1 MLINEAVLHI
11 LDKNS
16 GNLLLSQAPLQL
28 GDPFLIEY
36 ITKLVDK
43 IKKGDPHIGQLAADE
58 PLLGYL
64 ADEPLLGYLA
74 DEGISF
80 LEKTQQLADKLFALI
95 APAEEIGPADY
106 LFFTGTSDTGGTLFG
121 MIRLDYS
128 SKVTH
133 FVDYEGEAVSNTIL
147 QNHAIL
153 PNATQKPSEAFI
165 VDLSNGN
172 YHLIEKKVVIEG
184 QKTAYFSEKF
194 LEITVPVTTKEQIKE
209 IKKTVTHIAKKH
221 DEEPYK
227 ALATTQQAI
236 FHQLEEQDEIDA
248 AAIFDKVF
256 EEKPLARE
264 AAQLAIAEERVP
276 EKIAVTNVPKYERK
290 YSKQKFK
297 LDNGIEITIPSEIY
311 ENKEMVEFINNPDGS
326 VSVLIK
332 NIESILNKF
341 NA

>member
-43 IKKGDPHIGQLAADE
+43 IKKGDPHIGQLA
-58 PLLGYL
+58 

-236 FHQLEEQDEIDA
+236 F
-248 AAIFDKVF
+248 DKVF

-264 AAQLAIAEERVP
+264 AAQLAITEERVP

>member
-58 PLLGYL
+58 PI
-64 ADEPLLGYLA
+64 LGYLA

-172 YHLIEKKVVIEG
+172 YTLIEKKVVIEG

-264 AAQLAIAEERVP
+264 AAQLAITEERVP

>member
-28 GDPFLIEY
+28 SDPFLIEY

-43 IKKGDPHIGQLAADE
+43 IKKGDPHIGQLASSE

-64 ADEPLLGYLA
+64 V

-80 LEKTQQLADKLFALI
+80 LEKTQQLSDKLFALI

-172 YHLIEKKVVIEG
+172 YHLIEKKVVI
-184 QKTAYFSEKF
+184 TA
-194 LEITVPVTTKEQIKE
+194 PVTTKEQIKE

-264 AAQLAIAEERVP
+264 AAQLAITEERVP

>member
-43 IKKGDPHIGQLAADE
+43 IKKGDPHIGQLA
-58 PLLGYL
+58 

-209 IKKTVTHIAKKH
+209 IKKNGHSYREKTRRGTVQSASN
-221 DEEPYK
+221 D
-227 ALATTQQAI
+227 ATSHLPPA
-236 FHQLEEQDEIDA
+236 
-248 AAIFDKVF
+248 
-256 EEKPLARE
+256 
-264 AAQLAIAEERVP
+264 
-276 EKIAVTNVPKYERK
+276 
-290 YSKQKFK
+290 
-297 LDNGIEITIPSEIY
+297 
-311 ENKEMVEFINNPDGS
+311 
-326 VSVLIK
+326 
-332 NIESILNKF
+332 
-341 NA
+341 

>member
-16 GNLLLSQAPLQL
+16 GNLLLSQAPLPL

-36 ITKLVDK
+36 MTKLVEK
-43 IKKGDPHIGQLAADE
+43 VKKGDPHVGQLSPNE
-58 PLLGYL
+58 PLLGFL
-64 ADEPLLGYLA
+64 ADESL
-74 DEGISF
+74 SF
-80 LEKTQQLADKLFALI
+80 LEKTQQLSDKLFAII
-95 APAEEIGPADY
+95 APAEEIGAADY
-106 LFFTGTSDTGGTLFG
+106 LFFTGTNDAGGSLFG

-133 FVDYEGEAVSNTIL
+133 YVDYEGEAVVNTLL

-153 PNATQKPSEAFI
+153 PNATQKPSEAFL

-172 YHLIEKKVVIEG
+172 YYLIEKKVVIEG

-194 LEITVPVTTKEQIKE
+194 LEMTVPVTTKDQIKE
-209 IKKTVTHIAKKH
+209 IKKAVTHIAKKH

-256 EEKPLARE
+256 EEKPLARQ
-264 AAQLAIAEERVP
+264 AAQQAITEERVP
-276 EKIAVTNVPKYERK
+276 EKISVTNVPKYERK

-311 ENKEMVEFINNPDGS
+311 ENKDMVEFINNPDGS

-332 NIESILNKF
+332 NIETIMNKF

>member
-43 IKKGDPHIGQLAADE
+43 IKKGDPHIGQLA
-58 PLLGYL
+58 

-209 IKKTVTHIAKKH
+209 IKKTVTHI

-264 AAQLAIAEERVP
+264 AAQLAITEERVP

>member
-43 IKKGDPHIGQLAADE
+43 IKKGDPHIGQLASS
-58 PLLGYL
+58 
-64 ADEPLLGYLA
+64 EPLLGYLA

-165 VDLSNGN
+165 VTGT
-172 YHLIEKKVVIEG
+172 VIS
-184 QKTAYFSEKF
+184 KNFYLKY
-194 LEITVPVTTKEQIKE
+194 VK
-209 IKKTVTHIAKKH
+209 
-221 DEEPYK
+221 
-227 ALATTQQAI
+227 
-236 FHQLEEQDEIDA
+236 QL
-248 AAIFDKVF
+248 
-256 EEKPLARE
+256 R
-264 AAQLAIAEERVP
+264 
-276 EKIAVTNVPKYERK
+276 
-290 YSKQKFK
+290 
-297 LDNGIEITIPSEIY
+297 
-311 ENKEMVEFINNPDGS
+311 
-326 VSVLIK
+326 
-332 NIESILNKF
+332 
-341 NA
+341 